1 MAMHITIADPTGLMR
16 FVIPVVPADVEVET
30 ERENTDFRTTRR
42 YLRIF
47 GTQKNRSIE
56 WSSFFPVNKNYDFVE
71 RNSVRNGWDIH
82 NFITRFQN
90 NDLPMRIVVTNNNR
104 MPVLNMLASVDKYS
118 FKEDAANDIHYA
130 IKLTEFTVI

>member
-1 MAMHITIADPTGLMR
+1 MMR
-16 FVIPVVPADVEVET
+16 FVIPVIPADVEIKT

-71 RNSVRNGWDIH
+71 PNSVPDGWDIH
-82 NFITRFQN
+82 NFIFRFMDN
-90 NDLPMRIVVTNNNR
+90 NLPVRIVVTNDNR
-104 MPVLNMLASVDKYS
+104 RPVLNMLASIDNYS
-118 FKEDAANDIHYA
+118 FREDAVNDIQYS
-130 IKLTEFTVI
+130 IRLTEFTLI